1 MIKIDYKHWRKG
13 LIMREE
19 CIQPWIRLDQLM
31 ILYTFLFYNFHYIH
45 FRLVYVK
52 SMEYDEFRLDD
63 YVE

>member
-1 MIKIDYKHWRKG
+1 
-13 LIMREE
+13 MREE
-19 CIQPWIRLDQLM
+19 CIQPWIRLDQLI
-31 ILYTFLFYNFHYIH
+31 ILHTFLFYNFHYIH